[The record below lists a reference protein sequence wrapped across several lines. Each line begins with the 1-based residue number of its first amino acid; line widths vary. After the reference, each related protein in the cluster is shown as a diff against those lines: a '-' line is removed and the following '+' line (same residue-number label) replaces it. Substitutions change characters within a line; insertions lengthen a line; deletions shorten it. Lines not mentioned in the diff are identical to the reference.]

1 MTLLDIIKSGL
12 WLSLPVKIWPQVG
25 CRRMILLTLQS
36 SIYTDS
42 RRVQGSARNTEN
54 FPNQMA
60 SLSYTTAKL
69 RPSLMPFCILN
80 QWQRV
85 SVKPTLITLNVSQ
98 QEMRGPTQPLR
109 QLPENLLQPCCCVSH
124 LRFLPQR
131 LSKAFATD
139 EEKVRQAR
147 QTFLSAFFPKLR
159 HGLDHQAEEAMLGC
173 SHVWFRSDPCSTGTG
188 ETISVSQAVQPL
200 PEK

>member
-1 MTLLDIIKSGL
+1 MSGL
-12 WLSLPVKIWPQVG
+12 GLSLPVKIWPQVG
-25 CRRMILLTLQS
+25 CRRMIPLTLQS
-36 SIYTDS
+36 SIHTDS
-42 RRVQGSARNTEN
+42 TRVQGCARNAER
-54 FPNQMA
+54 FPNQTA
-60 SLSYTTAKL
+60 SLSHTTAKL

-85 SVKPTLITLNVSQ
+85 SIKPTLITLNLSQ
-98 QEMRGPTQPLR
+98 QEVRGRTQPLR
-109 QLPENLLQPCCCVSH
+109 QLPENLLQPCCVSH

-139 EEKVRQAR
+139 GK
-147 QTFLSAFFPKLR
+147 TSAASPTWPNISF
-159 HGLDHQAEEAMLGC
+159 G
-173 SHVWFRSDPCSTGTG
+173 G